1 MSGVVA
7 NVGQVFT
14 KVLGEY
20 RRTKNK
26 KLMMVDSLIVYSL
39 ATAAV
44 QVQIV
49 FKLCQKRV
57 KLVWI
62 AIVRLHTWFLLAAF
76 LSIPFWVDSFAILAS
91 LPLQVTFKH
100 YRYTTLWFT
109 RLFLT
114 VSLRMQLSMSKEFG
128 QITPEKALGDFVFCC
143 IVFLFIVFSFLG

>member
-1 MSGVVA
+1 M
-7 NVGQVFT
+7 GQVFT

-44 QVQIV
+44 QVAYMV
-49 FKLCQKRV
+49 
-57 KLVWI
+57 LVGS
-62 AIVRLHTWFLLAAF
+62 FPFNSF
-76 LSIPFWVDSFAILAS
+76 LSGFFCHLGIFALA
-91 LPLQVTFKH
+91 
-100 YRYTTLWFT
+100 
-109 RLFLT
+109 

-128 QITPEKALGDFVFCC
+128 QITPEKALGDFLFCC